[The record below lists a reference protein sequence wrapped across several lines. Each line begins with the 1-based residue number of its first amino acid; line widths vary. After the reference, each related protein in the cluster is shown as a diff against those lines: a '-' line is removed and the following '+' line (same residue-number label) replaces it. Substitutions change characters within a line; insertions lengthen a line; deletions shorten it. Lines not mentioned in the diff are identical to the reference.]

1 MKNPTLSILAAMV
14 LLSACGGKD
23 ESPVAKQQLLEAKKM
38 ELAKLE
44 EEIAAL
50 RSELEMNGNG
60 TLETPEG
67 ILVGLKV
74 LEEETF
80 EHFFEV
86 NGTVEALE
94 IANVSAEQGGNIT
107 RIHVTEGQEV
117 KKGQLLVSLNTS
129 VVNASMEELDNALV
143 LARTTFERQSRLWD
157 QNIGSEM
164 QYLQAKNQVESLE
177 KKKKTLSAQLA
188 MSTISAPFSGVIEKL
203 HQKEGELAAPGM
215 PILTMVNLSQL
226 RVKADV
232 SENYALAVRKGQM
245 AEVRLP
251 SFGIDMKAPITLV
264 GSIIN
269 PANRSFNV
277 EVRLNNSEGTLKPN
291 AVAVLRIKDFKAEG
305 ALVVPSICVG
315 KDAKGSFVF
324 VVREQDGK
332 QKAVKTYVTTDRSSG
347 GNTLITEGLA
357 AGDSVIVQGYN
368 EVANGDV
375 IRVNKPV

>member
-1 MKNPTLSILAAMV
+1 MV

-23 ESPVAKQQLLEAKKM
+23 ESPEAKQKLLEAKKM

-44 EEIAAL
+44 EEIASLKA
-50 RSELEMNGNG
+50 ELELNGNG
-60 TLETPEG
+60 IAETPEG
-67 ILVGLKV
+67 VLVGLKV
-74 LEEETF
+74 LEAETF

-86 NGTVEALE
+86 NGTVEAME

-107 RIHVTEGQEV
+107 RIHVIEGQTV
-117 KKGQLLVSLNTS
+117 KKGQLLASLNTS
-129 VVNASMEELDNALV
+129 VVNANMEELDNALI

-177 KKKKTLSAQLA
+177 KKKKTLEAQLA
-188 MSTISAPFSGVIEKL
+188 MSNVSAPFDGVVDKL
-203 HQKEGELAAPGM
+203 HQKEGELAGPGM
-215 PILTMVNLSQL
+215 PILTMVNLSEL

-232 SENYALAVRKGQM
+232 SENYALAVRKGQT

-251 SFGIDMKAPITLV
+251 SFGIDMKAPITTV

-277 EVRLNNSEGTLKPN
+277 EVRLNNSKGTLKPN
-291 AVAVLRIKDFKAEG
+291 AVAILRIKDFEAEN
-305 ALVVPSICVG
+305 AMVVPSICVG

-324 VVREQDGK
+324 VVRDMDGTK
-332 QKAVKTYVTTDRSSG
+332 KSAKTYVKTDRSSE
-347 GNTLITEGLA
+347 GNTLVTEGLS

-375 IRVNKPV
+375 IRL